1 MKKIVLT
8 GSTGFLGSALTSRLN
23 AEGFQTVGLIYGDS
37 GKGVRET
44 YATEDLYFNHVTDLD
59 SLIDWATVDAVMH
72 LATNYGRDGSAAL
85 EMCNVELPKKL
96 LALSQQFG
104 VPNFINAD
112 SFFSDVSIFYPY
124 LQEYRESKL
133 RFREFARASAGSYDT
148 KVINLRIFH
157 MYGPNDNKGKFVHEM
172 LELIRSNAVEI
183 DLTNGAQLRDFV
195 YIDDVV
201 DAFYCIVRNASSLSR
216 GFTSFD
222 ICTNQSVSIKCFLTA
237 IKDKWCSDTRLNFG
251 AIPTREGEFHLENM
265 VADNSGLID
274 LGWIVKSN
282 YVDGIANIF
291 DCVEENK

>member
-37 GKGVRET
+37 DKGVRET
-44 YATEDLYFNHVTDLD
+44 YATENLYFNNVTDLD

-112 SFFSDVSIFYPY
+112 SFFSDVSKSYPY

-133 RFREFARASAGSYDT
+133 RFREFARASAGSDDT

-172 LELIRSNAVEI
+172 LELIKSNAAEI
-183 DLTNGAQLRDFV
+183 DLTNGTQLRDFV

-201 DAFYCIVRNASSLSR
+201 DAFYCIVHNASLLDC
-216 GFTSFD
+216 GFMSFD
-222 ICTNQSVSIKCFLTA
+222 VCTNQPVSIKCFLTA
-237 IKDKWCSDTRLNFG
+237 IKDKWCSDTHLNFG
-251 AIPTREGEFHLENM
+251 AIPTREGEFHLENI

-274 LGWIVKSN
+274 LGWSVKFN
-282 YVDGIANIF
+282 YEDGIANIF
-291 DCVEENK
+291 DCEEGNK

>member
-23 AEGFQTVGLIYGDS
+23 TGGFQTVALIYGDS
-37 GKGVRET
+37 GKRVRET
-44 YATEDLYFNHVTDLD
+44 YATENLYFNHVTDLA
-59 SLIDWATVDAVMH
+59 SLIDWTTVDAVVH
-72 LATNYGRDGSAAL
+72 LATNYGRNGSAAL

-96 LALSQQFG
+96 LSLSQQFG
-104 VPNFINAD
+104 VPNFLNAD
-112 SFFSDVSIFYPY
+112 SFFSDVSISYPY
-124 LQEYRESKL
+124 LKEYRESKL
-133 RFREFARASAGSYDT
+133 RFREFAKASADSYDT

-183 DLTNGAQLRDFV
+183 DLTNGTQLRDFV

-201 DAFYCIVRNASSLSR
+201 DAFCCIIRNAGSLGC
-216 GFTSFD
+216 GFTGFD
-222 ICTNQSVSIKCFLTA
+222 ICTNQSVSIKCFLMA

-251 AIPTREGEFHLENM
+251 VLPTRKGEFHLENM
-265 VADNSGLID
+265 VADNSGLIN
-274 LGWIVKSN
+274 LGWRVKFN
-282 YVDGIANIF
+282 YVAGIANLF

>member
-23 AEGFQTVGLIYGDS
+23 AEGFHTVGLIYSDS

-59 SLIDWATVDAVMH
+59 SLIDWAKVDAVMH
-72 LATNYGRDGSAAL
+72 LATNYGRNGSGAL
-85 EMCNVELPKKL
+85 EICNVELPKKL
-96 LALSQQFG
+96 LALSQKLG

-112 SFFSDVSIFYPY
+112 SFFSDVSKSYPY

-133 RFREFARASAGSYDT
+133 RFREFAKLSTGSYDT

-157 MYGPNDNKGKFVHEM
+157 MYGPNDNEGKFVHDF
-172 LELIRSNAVEI
+172 LELIRGNAVEI

-201 DAFYCIVRNASSLSR
+201 DAFYCIVRNASSLGC

-222 ICTNQSVSIKCFLTA
+222 ICTGQSVSIKCFLTA

-251 AIPTREGEFHLENM
+251 ALPAREGEFFIENM
-265 VADNSGLID
+265 VSDNSGLVD
-274 LGWIVKSN
+274 LGWIAKFD

-291 DCVEENK
+291 NWVEENK